1 MRPTASSTGPAEVG
15 GLVLAGGSA
24 VRLQGADKA
33 SIEVAGV
40 TLLEHA
46 LGALAAVPEVV
57 VVGDEVPTSR
67 PVTFLREDPPGGGP
81 AAGLLAGLAGFA
93 RAPRLTVV
101 LAVDLPLV
109 TTATV
114 QRLCDCLAGSDGSLD
129 GALLVD
135 GEGRRQYLC
144 AVYRTGSLLAAAPA
158 REDQHGLAVRRLVGD
173 LSLAEVPAEGGEAD
187 DVDSWDDLLAIR
199 NRLGG

>member
-1 MRPTASSTGPAEVG
+1 MSPGPNSAGAAEVG
-15 GLVLAGGSA
+15 GVVLAGGSA

-40 TLLEHA
+40 TLLEHV
-46 LGALAAVPEVV
+46 LGALADVPEVV

-67 PVTFLREDPPGGGP
+67 PVTFLREEPAGGGP
-81 AAGLLAGLAGFA
+81 AAGLLAGLGGFP
-93 RAPRLTVV
+93 RAPRLCVV

-114 QRLCDCLAGSDGSLD
+114 QRLRDRLEGGETDVD

-135 GEGRRQYLC
+135 GGGRRQFLC
-144 AVYRTGSLLAAAPA
+144 AVYRTPSLLDAAP
-158 REDQHGLAVRRLVGD
+158 DQEEWHGLAVRRLVGR
-173 LSLAEVPAEGGEAD
+173 LRLAEVRAQDGEAD

-199 NRLGG
+199 NRLEE